1 MTSPSR
7 GDIVWVT
14 FPDSDCIPPEEMDD
28 PHMAVVM
35 QNDGLNEREGSTIV
49 IPITTGTSNDR
60 LKEVDIP
67 SYNEPVENDSK
78 AVLTKMTVVSIRG
91 RIHDEGTDPSS
102 WKEGELS
109 EERINEIENKL
120 GWLLGV

>member
-1 MTSPSR
+1 MTAPSR
-7 GDIVWVT
+7 RDIVWVT
-14 FPDSDCIPPEEMDD
+14 FPDSGCTPPQEMDN

-35 QNDGLNEREGSTIV
+35 QNDGLNKREESTIV
-49 IPITTGTSNDR
+49 IPITTGTSNDQ

-78 AVLTKMTVVSIRG
+78 AVLTKMTVVSIPE
-91 RIHDEGTDPSS
+91 RIHDEGTDPSG
-102 WKEGELS
+102 WKEGKLS
-109 EERINEIENKL
+109 EKKMNEIENKL